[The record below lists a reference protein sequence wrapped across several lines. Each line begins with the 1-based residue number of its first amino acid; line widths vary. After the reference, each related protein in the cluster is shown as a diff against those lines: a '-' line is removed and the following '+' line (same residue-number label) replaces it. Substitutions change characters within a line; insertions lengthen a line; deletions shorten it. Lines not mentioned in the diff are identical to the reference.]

1 MQDSNFKIVAR
12 DSLNW
17 VKLPL
22 DANTDNPKS
31 KWNKVIAHREYLP
44 DMLKVLE
51 MTTEV
56 QEMMNLYDDSLEVF
70 KESNEWKF
78 QDDIYSIDKPNR
90 EWIISKN
97 GNFYMGHQQK
107 DRVLGK
113 LFEFFIKTN
122 VMGGI
127 SIKQSLKMKMQGV
140 KND

>member
-70 KESNEWKF
+70 KHSNEWKL
-78 QDDIYSIDKPNR
+78 QDDIFTIEKPNR

-97 GNFYMGHQQK
+97 GTFYIGHQYK
-107 DRVLGK
+107 NRVLSK
-113 LFEFFIKTN
+113 LFEVFLKTN
-122 VMGGI
+122 VMSGTNI
-127 SIKQSLKMKMQGV
+127 IDSLHAVCNKEK
-140 KND
+140 